1 MYVSHTEEQ
10 MKPIRMIYCHK
21 VHLSEKYLTFNSL
34 HSSAY
39 CHSRMQITITCRE
52 EPKLGAQ
59 EEEIE
64 ASVSRDTQEEES
76 EASVSRDTQE
86 QESECLVGDT
96 NKVISII
103 FQLSESSHSLYN
115 ILSTVNKIPTTEKL
129 L

>member
-59 EEEIE
+59 EEESE

-86 QESECLVGDT
+86 EESEASV
-96 NKVISII
+96 S
-103 FQLSESSHSLYN
+103 
-115 ILSTVNKIPTTEKL
+115 
-129 L
+129 

>member
-1 MYVSHTEEQ
+1 
-10 MKPIRMIYCHK
+10 
-21 VHLSEKYLTFNSL
+21 
-34 HSSAY
+34 
-39 CHSRMQITITCRE
+39 MQITITCRE

-76 EASVSRDTQE
+76 EASVSRDTQEEESVSRDTQE

>member
-1 MYVSHTEEQ
+1 
-10 MKPIRMIYCHK
+10 
-21 VHLSEKYLTFNSL
+21 
-34 HSSAY
+34 
-39 CHSRMQITITCRE
+39 MQITITCRE

-64 ASVSRDTQEEES
+64 ASVSRDTHEEES

-86 QESECLVGDT
+86 EESECLVGDT